1 MDRKL
6 ASIQLIKELNPITG
20 ADAILC
26 AKVLGWECVVRKNE
40 FQPNDK

>member
-1 MDRKL
+1 MSERKL

-26 AKVLGWECVVRKNE
+26 AKV
-40 FQPNDK
+40 